1 MYCDPVA
8 VARQF
13 DYVREA
19 GENSGLR
26 VEAIQHWAGGSK
38 GDSWCYEFVCMVFDI
53 CYKGNGPV
61 PRFRSCN
68 DFLTLAIQNKWVTLM
83 PIPGD
88 IVLSIDPK
96 TGKAHHVGIV
106 TGLTPLTSIAGNT
119 DETGSSSNGTGVFE
133 HEISPAN
140 KVYVNVKQ

>member
-1 MYCDPVA
+1 MYDPIN

-13 DYVREA
+13 AFIREA
-19 GENSGLR
+19 GENKGLR
-26 VEAIQHWAGGSK
+26 VESIQHWAGGNT
-38 GDSWCYEFVCMVFDI
+38 GDSWCYDFLCVVFDI
-53 CYKGNGPV
+53 CYQGNSPI
-61 PRFRSCN
+61 PRFRNCQDLLELATKN
-68 DFLTLAIQNKWVTLM
+68 HWLTDH

-88 IVLSIDPK
+88 IVLSINPT

-119 DETGSSSNGTGVFE
+119 DETGSSPNGTGVFE

-140 KVYVNVKQ
+140 KVYVSIKQ